1 MNDSVKRDIVDVFQ
15 AIAVAVEKE
24 KGRLSELDGI
34 IGDADHGVT
43 MSIGFSA
50 VGDALGKVD
59 RANTDPTTV
68 LNTAAKVFLN
78 AVGASPGPLYATA
91 LMRAATAM
99 KGRTALD
106 RDAAVDII
114 VAMAKGI
121 RDRGKAERGDK
132 TMVDVW
138 QPAAEAAEAARTAG
152 KDLDGCL
159 ADALAAARAGAE
171 ATKFMVA
178 SKGRASRLGERA
190 IGHED
195 PGAASAVVI
204 LGAIAQAL
212 HS

>member
-1 MNDSVKRDIVDVFQ
+1 MNDLAKSDMVDLFR
-15 AIAVAVEKE
+15 AIAAAIETE
-24 KGRLSELDGI
+24 KGRLSELDGV

-50 VGDALGKVD
+50 VREALGRLD
-59 RANTDPTTV
+59 RASTDPTTI

-78 AVGASPGPLYATA
+78 AVGASPGPLYATG
-91 LMRAATAM
+91 LMRAGAVM
-99 KGRTALD
+99 KGRTVLD
-106 RDAAVDII
+106 RDAVVDMIA
-114 VAMAKGI
+114 AMAKGI
-121 RDRGKAERGDK
+121 QDRGKAVRGDK

-138 QPAAEAAEAARTAG
+138 HPAAEAAEAARAAG
-152 KDLDGCL
+152 KDLNGCL
-159 ADALAAARAGAE
+159 TDAMAAAQAGAE

-212 HS
+212 RP

>member
-1 MNDSVKRDIVDVFQ
+1 MNDLVKADLVDIFQ
-15 AIAVAVEKE
+15 AITAAIEAT
-24 KGRLSELDGI
+24 KGRLSELDGV

-50 VGDALGKVD
+50 VGEALRRLD

-78 AVGASPGPLYATA
+78 AVGASPGPLYATG
-91 LMRAATAM
+91 LMRAATVM
-99 KGRTALD
+99 KGRTVLD
-106 RDAAVDII
+106 RDAIVDII
-114 VAMAKGI
+114 AAVAKGI
-121 RDRGKAERGDK
+121 QDRGKAERGDK

-138 QPAAEAAEAARTAG
+138 VPAAEAAEAAKAAG
-152 KDLDGCL
+152 KDLGECL
-159 ADALAAARAGAE
+159 KEALTAAQAGAE

-178 SKGRASRLGERA
+178 HKGRASRLGERA

-204 LGAIAQAL
+204 IGAIAQAL
-212 HS
+212 RS